1 MSVGCNIELPHEQDI
16 NAYVDLGVEFRYFF
30 ARKTMFVKYA
40 QAFCVLPGG
49 FGTLDELFEALTL
62 VQTGK
67 VTRFPVVLLG
77 TSYWG
82 GLLDWVRGTMLT
94 EGKIGEKD
102 MRLLY
107 VTDDVDDAVRVVHE
121 AYRAWEDAH

>member
-1 MSVGCNIELPHEQDI
+1 
-16 NAYVDLGVEFRYFF
+16 
-30 ARKTMFVKYA
+30 MFVKYA

-77 TSYWG
+77 VEYWR
-82 GLLDWVRGTMLT
+82 GLLDWIENTMRA
-94 EGKIGEKD
+94 EGKIGGTD
-102 MRLLY
+102 LDLLY
-107 VTDDVDDAVRVVHE
+107 LTDDVDQAVRHILE
-121 AYRAWEDAH
+121 AGEPADR